1 MVDSAVLE
9 IEKRIEEKGLLK
21 NKILIVYIEGILNK
35 NLTGLVAN
43 QLAKLNTKDQFY
55 WLGNLKIEL

>member
-1 MVDSAVLE
+1 MGNIKQRQKKMVDSAVLE

-43 QLAKLNTKDQFY
+43 QLAN
-55 WLGNLKIEL
+55 